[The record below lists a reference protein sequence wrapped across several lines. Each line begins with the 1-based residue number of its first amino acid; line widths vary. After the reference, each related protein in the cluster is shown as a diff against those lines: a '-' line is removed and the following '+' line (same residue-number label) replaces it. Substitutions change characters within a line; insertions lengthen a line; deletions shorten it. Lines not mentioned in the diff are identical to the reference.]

1 MARAIVKSH
10 SSSSIGSVKQS
21 MLDEATFQSIHGTGW
36 VLMDGRDLS
45 VTNPGSAYETL
56 TGQSTLPDARGQ
68 FLRGKNNTRSD
79 GNEDPDGERG
89 LGDFQVDKLQGHRHE
104 MWIDNDLGAG
114 SLNGGQRLHRADASR
129 TGAAGTGDYIRALT
143 PDGTNGTPRPGIE
156 TRPKNIAINIFI
168 KINE

>member
-1 MARAIVKSH
+1 
-10 SSSSIGSVKQS
+10 

-36 VLMDGRDLS
+36 VLMDGRD
-45 VTNPGSAYETL
+45 VTGSDYDTIVF
-56 TGQSTLPDARGQ
+56 GGIGGNIPDARGQ

-104 MWIDNDLGAG
+104 MWVDNDLGAG
-114 SLNGGQRLHRADASR
+114 FTNGGQRLHRADAPR

>member
-1 MARAIVKSH
+1 MAREIVKSH

-36 VLMDGRDLS
+36 VLMDGRD
-45 VTNPGSAYETL
+45 VTGSDYDTIVF
-56 TGQSTLPDARGQ
+56 GGIGGNIPDARGQ

-104 MWIDNDLGAG
+104 MWVDNDLGAG
-114 SLNGGQRLHRADASR
+114 FTNGGQRLHRADAPR

>member
-68 FLRGKNNTRSD
+68 FLRGKNNSRND
-79 GNEDPDGERG
+79 GNEDPDGERAIG
-89 LGDFQVDKLQGHRHE
+89 SYQADEFATHTHQHVRYGQTTSTGGFAIPPQGANPTPQFGTTTE
-104 MWIDNDLGAG
+104 AG
-114 SLNGGQRLHRADASR
+114 GN
-129 TGAAGTGDYIRALT
+129 
-143 PDGTNGTPRPGIE
+143 E
-156 TRPKNIAINIFI
+156 TRPKNITVNIFI